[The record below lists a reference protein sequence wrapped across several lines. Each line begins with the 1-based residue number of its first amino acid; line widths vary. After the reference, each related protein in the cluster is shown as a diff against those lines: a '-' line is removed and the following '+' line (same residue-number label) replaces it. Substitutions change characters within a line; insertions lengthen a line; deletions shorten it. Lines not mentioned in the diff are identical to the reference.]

1 MAIIKIKNI
10 KNNLQAVIN
19 YGKNGDKTENGILVS
34 SVNCSVE
41 TAYEEMALTKKSF
54 HKEDKTLGYHI
65 IQSFKGNEVSP
76 KLANQ
81 IGIELAEE
89 LWGNKYQVVICTHI
103 NKENVHN
110 HMIVNSV
117 SFIDGIKYHNS
128 KAQIAFLKEASDR
141 LCLNYGL
148 SIVDTPKAIK
158 EREFRQKNIDYFSR
172 TDEKMQ
178 RIIIDIDNAIK
189 SAKKYSDFKLILK
202 SKGYENIKNSGKYL
216 SLKTPYYSRNI
227 RINRTFGEKY
237 SVESIKERIYG
248 YLKEDLPPVQNYK
261 KKYYRKVYTG
271 PKINKFL
278 LKTSSFYRLYVHY
291 LYFFGIL
298 PAKNQYKELSPDY
311 YKQKRKN
318 NMIFEELNFLAR
330 HFFNSIADV
339 TKYKENLENKLPELK
354 GKRELLW
361 KKHKSAD
368 TNKKAETLKEI
379 NSLTEEIDKIQAQ
392 KNACNRIIARYEEIK
407 IDFQKEI
414 ESKQNIQEFMT
425 TNNNKKLKNR

>member
-1 MAIIKIKNI
+1 MAVIKIKNI
-10 KNNLQAVIN
+10 KSNLQAVIN

-34 SVNCSVE
+34 SVNCSIE
-41 TAYEEMALTKKSF
+41 TAYEEMALTKKFF
-54 HKEDKTLGYHI
+54 HKENNVLGYHI

-81 IGIELAEE
+81 IGKELAEE
-89 LWGNKYQVVICTHI
+89 LWGDKYQVVICTHI

-110 HMIVNSV
+110 HMILNSV

-128 KAQIAFLKEASDR
+128 KAQIAFLKETSDS

-148 SIVDTPKAIK
+148 SIVDTPKANK
-158 EREFRQKNIDYFSR
+158 EKEFRQKNIDYFNH

-178 RIIIDIDNAIK
+178 RIITDIDNAIK

-202 SKGYENIKNSGKYL
+202 SKGYENIKDSGKYL

-227 RINRTFGEKY
+227 RINRAFGEKY
-237 SVESIKERIYG
+237 SVEGIKERIYG
-248 YLKEDLPPVQNYK
+248 YIKEDLPPVQNYK
-261 KKYYRKVYTG
+261 SKYYKKIYTG

-298 PAKNQYKELSPDY
+298 PAKNEYKELSPDY

-318 NMIFEELNFLAR
+318 NMIIEEINFLAR
-330 HFFNSIADV
+330 HSFSSIAEI
-339 TKYKENLENKLPELK
+339 TEYKENLENKLPELK

-361 KKHKSAD
+361 KNHKSAD
-368 TNKKAETLKEI
+368 TNKKDEILKDI
-379 NSLTEEIDKIQAQ
+379 NALTEEIDKIQAQ
-392 KNACNRIIARYEEIK
+392 KNACNRIVARYEEIK
-407 IDFQKEI
+407 NVFQNKVILIKKSHEI
-414 ESKQNIQEFMT
+414 LLTE
-425 TNNNKKLKNR
+425 KKRTAKYK

>member
-1 MAIIKIKNI
+1 
-10 KNNLQAVIN
+10 
-19 YGKNGDKTENGILVS
+19 
-34 SVNCSVE
+34 
-41 TAYEEMALTKKSF
+41 
-54 HKEDKTLGYHI
+54 
-65 IQSFKGNEVSP
+65 
-76 KLANQ
+76 
-81 IGIELAEE
+81 
-89 LWGNKYQVVICTHI
+89 
-103 NKENVHN
+103 
-110 HMIVNSV
+110 MIVNSV

-202 SKGYENIKNSGKYL
+202 SKGYENIKDSGKYL
-216 SLKTPYYSRNI
+216 SLKTPYYSRNV
-227 RINRTFGEKY
+227 RINRAFGEKY
-237 SVESIKERIYG
+237 SVEGIKERIYG
-248 YLKEDLPPVQNYK
+248 YIKEDLPPFANYK
-261 KKYYRKVYTG
+261 KKYYKKTYTG
-271 PKINKFL
+271 LKINKFL
-278 LKTSSFYRLYVHY
+278 LQTSSFYRLYVHY

-298 PAKNQYKELSPDY
+298 PAKNEYIELSPDY

-330 HFFNSIADV
+330 HSFNSVSDV

-361 KKHKSAD
+361 RKHKSAD
-368 TNKKAETLKEI
+368 ISKKVEILKEI
-379 NSLTEEIDKIQAQ
+379 NVLTEEIDKIQVQ
-392 KNACNRIIARYEEIK
+392 KNACNSIINKYEE
-407 IDFQKEI
+407 FKEDYKQQI
-414 ESKQNIQEFMT
+414 ESKKNLQSIIIA
-425 TNNNKKLKNR
+425 NKRILKNR